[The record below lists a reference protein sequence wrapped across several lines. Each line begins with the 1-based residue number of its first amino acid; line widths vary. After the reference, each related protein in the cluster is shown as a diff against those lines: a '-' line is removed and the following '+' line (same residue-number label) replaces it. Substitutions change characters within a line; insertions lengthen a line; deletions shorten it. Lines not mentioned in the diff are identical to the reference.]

1 MNLKETMH
9 LSYTMIKYNMKIIFA
24 NKYLYFLLA
33 AFIVYVGFI
42 TINLFNGQTMNESEI
57 YNLLIFTG
65 TLLIFYPFAFGI
77 QGDKDARTLEIIFGI
92 PNYRYRIWLMRLFMI
107 IVQTYFIILPLACL
121 ASSLLYDID
130 VISMSLHVMFPIV
143 FIGLIAFYL
152 STLVRSG
159 SGSAVITIII
169 SVVFLVLAGNN
180 TFYESFW
187 NIFFNP
193 YGADYD
199 MNEVVWA
206 SLTMKNRFFLSVASL
221 ILLLSGLTKL
231 QNREK
236 FLK

>member
-1 MNLKETMH
+1 MNLKETIS

-42 TINLFNGQTMNESEI
+42 TMNLFNGQSMNESEI
-57 YNLLIFTG
+57 YNLLLFTG

-107 IVQTYFIILPLACL
+107 ILQTFIIILPLAWL
-121 ASSLLYDID
+121 ASLLLYNVD
-130 VISMSLHVMFPIV
+130 VIGMSLHVMFPMI

-152 STLVRSG
+152 STVVRSG

-169 SVVFLVLAGNN
+169 SVVLLILAGNN

-187 NIFFNP
+187 NVFFNP
-193 YGADYD
+193 YGAGNN

-206 SLTMKNRFFLSVASL
+206 SLTIKNRIFLSVGSL

-231 QNREK
+231 QNREQ
-236 FLK
+236 FL

>member
-1 MNLKETMH
+1 MNLKESIH
-9 LSYTMIKYNMKIIFA
+9 LSYMMIKYNKKIIFA
-24 NKYLYFLLA
+24 NKFLYFLLA
-33 AFIVYVGFI
+33 AFFIYVGFI
-42 TINLFNGQTMNESEI
+42 SINLFNGQSMNEGEI
-57 YNLLIFTG
+57 YNLLLFTG

-92 PNYRYRIWLMRLFMI
+92 PNYRYRVWLMRLIMI
-107 IVQTYFIILPLACL
+107 IVQTFLIILPLAWL

-130 VISMSLHVMFPIV
+130 VINMTLHVMFPIV
-143 FIGLIAFYL
+143 FIGLMAFYL

-169 SVVFLVLAGNN
+169 SVVLLILSSNN
-180 TFYESFW
+180 TFHESYW

-193 YGADYD
+193 FGADYD

-206 SLTMKNRFFLSVASL
+206 SLTIKNRFFLSIGSF

>member
-1 MNLKETMH
+1 MNLKESIR
-9 LSYTMIKYNMKIIFA
+9 LSYTMIKYNKKIIFA
-24 NKYLYFLLA
+24 NKFLYFLLA

-57 YNLLIFTG
+57 YNLLLFTG

-107 IVQTYFIILPLACL
+107 ILQTYFIILALACL
-121 ASSLLYDID
+121 ASSLLYNID
-130 VISMSLHVMFPIV
+130 VISMSLHVMFPII

-152 STLVRSG
+152 STVVRSG

-169 SVVFLVLAGNN
+169 SVVCLILAGNN

-206 SLTMKNRFFLSVASL
+206 SLTLKNRFFLSVGSL

>member
-1 MNLKETMH
+1 MNLKETIS
-9 LSYTMIKYNMKIIFA
+9 LSYMMIKYNMKIIFA
-24 NKYLYFLLA
+24 NKFLYFLLA

-42 TINLFNGQTMNESEI
+42 TINLFNGQSMNEKEI
-57 YNLLIFTG
+57 YNLLLFTG

-107 IVQTYFIILPLACL
+107 VLQTYVIILLLAWL
-121 ASSLLYDID
+121 ASSLLYNLD
-130 VISMSLHVMFPIV
+130 VISMSLHVMFPMV
-143 FIGLIAFYL
+143 FIGMIAFYL
-152 STLVRSG
+152 STVVRSG

-169 SVVFLVLAGNN
+169 SVVFLILASNN

-193 YGADYD
+193 YGADNN

-206 SLTMKNRFFLSVASL
+206 SLTIKNRIFLSIGSL

-236 FLK
+236 FL